1 MFVRGD
7 ASRRYRDG
15 VSDMPAGPE
24 AALPGRVLRPSLLH
38 RLSAEGPER
47 QRLLSDVQGA
57 RTPRVHGPEHSP
69 HSRRVPCLLRAQVF
83 TGERERGDAFSFP
96 PYFAPNF
103 LLFLPPFFYFTPL
116 FIYLQ
121 SSPTFL
127 IFPSPQVMWRRRER
141 VPVDWRAG
149 TAGQPPEPQSEPKR
163 VSIC

>member
-7 ASRRYRDG
+7 ASRRYRHG

-57 RTPRVHGPEHSP
+57 RTPRVHGPELSP

-83 TGERERGDAFSFP
+83 TAARERGDAFSFP
-96 PYFAPNF
+96 LYFAANF
-103 LLFLPPFFYFTPL
+103 IHFPPHRLFYFTPIFL
-116 FIYLQ
+116 L
-121 SSPTFL
+121 SPC
-127 IFPSPQVMWRRRER
+127 PQVAWRRRER
-141 VPVDWRAG
+141 VPVDWGAE
-149 TAGQPPEPQSEPKR
+149 TAGQPPEPQSKSRR